1 MSKLEQEGLIKLEK
15 TSRSFTSGGF
25 MMMDKSDFIV
35 PKKDQPN
42 EEAPKEAPKEEEAK
56 KDDAPKVEDYEEL

>member
-35 PKKDQPN
+35 PKKD
-42 EEAPKEAPKEEEAK
+42 
-56 KDDAPKVEDYEEL
+56 